1 MCLMECIIYKIMT
14 AKDKKD
20 EKKKIFSE
28 ENILEYLVKNPN
40 LINHNIDL
48 FNKLFSLDKNKGNII
63 SFEDIRI
70 KSLINENNILK
81 NKLEDIIKTAK
92 SNNKIQE
99 KLSKF
104 SNEVISIRNIELL
117 VNYVEDFIE
126 KEFPDLKIKLKIIKF
141 NGFDCVNKKYFAK
154 GKLIDLINSA
164 FLQKKSTL
172 SSKETIS
179 KYSLDE
185 ILKNQGSVVLSPLGI
200 EYPIGLILVGYK
212 SEMMGIDLQFDLLN
226 SLAETISYSLEQYI
240 QK

>member
-1 MCLMECIIYKIMT
+1 MT
-14 AKDKKD
+14 AKDEKD

>member
-104 SNEVISIRNIELL
+104 SNEVISIRDIELL

-154 GKLIDLINSA
+154 GKLIDLINSS

-179 KYSLDE
+179 KYSLGE

>member
-1 MCLMECIIYKIMT
+1 MT

-20 EKKKIFSE
+20 EQKKVFSE
-28 ENILEYLVKNPN
+28 KNILEYLVKNPN

-81 NKLEDIIKTAK
+81 SRLEDIIQTAK

-104 SNEVISIRNIELL
+104 SNEVISFRDIELL
-117 VNYVEDFIE
+117 INYVEDFIG
-126 KEFPDLKIKLKIIKF
+126 KEFPDLKINLKLIEF
-141 NGFDCVNKKYFAK
+141 NGFDNVNKKYFAK
-154 GKLIDLINSA
+154 GKLINLINSV
-164 FLQKKSTL
+164 FLQKKSAL
-172 SSKETIS
+172 SSKEIIS

-185 ILKNQGSVVLSPLGI
+185 ILKNQGSVVVCPLGI
-200 EYPIGLILVGYK
+200 EYPIGFILVGYK

>member
-1 MCLMECIIYKIMT
+1 MFLMECIIYKIMT
-14 AKDKKD
+14 AKDEKD

>member
-1 MCLMECIIYKIMT
+1 MT

-28 ENILEYLVKNPN
+28 KDILEYLVKNPN

-81 NKLEDIIKTAK
+81 SRLEDIIQTAK

-104 SNEVISIRNIELL
+104 SNEVISFRDIELL
-117 VNYVEDFIE
+117 INYVEDFVG
-126 KEFPDLKIKLKIIKF
+126 KEFSDLKINLKLIKF
-141 NGFDCVNKKYFAK
+141 NGFDNVNKKYFAK

-164 FLQKKSTL
+164 FLQKKSAL
-172 SSKETIS
+172 SSKEIIS

-185 ILKNQGSVVLSPLGI
+185 ILKNQGSVVVCPLGI
-200 EYPIGLILVGYK
+200 EYPIGFILVEYK

>member
-1 MCLMECIIYKIMT
+1 MECIIYKIMT
-14 AKDKKD
+14 AKDEKD

>member
-1 MCLMECIIYKIMT
+1 MT

-20 EKKKIFSE
+20 EQKKLFSE
-28 ENILEYLVKNPN
+28 KNILEYLVKNPN

-81 NKLEDIIKTAK
+81 SRLEDIIQTAK

-104 SNEVISIRNIELL
+104 SNEVISFRDIELL
-117 VNYVEDFIE
+117 INYVEDFVG
-126 KEFPDLKIKLKIIKF
+126 KEFPDLKINLKLIKF
-141 NGFDCVNKKYFAK
+141 NGFDNVNKKYFAK

-164 FLQKKSTL
+164 FLQKKSAL
-172 SSKETIS
+172 SSKEIIS

-185 ILKNQGSVVLSPLGI
+185 ILKNQGSVVVCPLGI
-200 EYPIGLILVGYK
+200 EYPIGFILVEYK

>member
-1 MCLMECIIYKIMT
+1 MECIIYKIMT

-104 SNEVISIRNIELL
+104 SNEVISIRDIELL

-154 GKLIDLINSA
+154 GKLIDLINSS

-179 KYSLDE
+179 KYSLGE